1 MHETSPTWEEL
12 RGLEVAWWLENT
24 ACLRICIEKIAKAAF
39 QRNQDS
45 MDDLLFYIALRKK
58 NVLTHLFK
66 TIRNEAR
73 DNFFMNDFDQDY
85 WQKRGKIDEDTPA
98 SLHASKQLVERS
110 MAFWMLKDYTRAAHT
125 LVQKAQ
131 SGRLLTTLSDIFNFY
146 SYLRKHPLVVR
157 QRLNNIGAQV
167 GQRSCFL
174 LEDNWSVF

>member
-24 ACLRICIEKIAKAAF
+24 ACLRICIEKIAKTAF